1 MAAYLEITIEQG
13 ANLTSTVTVSDTQ
26 GDAVNLSTYS
36 ASAQIRKSYYST
48 SANTLTATITGN
60 ANGQI
65 TLSMTA
71 ANTAALMPGRY
82 VYDLIITNSV
92 DNAVT
97 RVVEGT
103 AIVLPDRKS
112 TRLNSSHIPLSR
124 MPSSA

>member
-26 GDAVNLSTYS
+26 GEAVNLSTYS
-36 ASAQIRKSYYST
+36 ASAQIRKSYYSS
-48 SANTLTATITGN
+48 SANTLTATVTGN

-71 ANTAALMPGRY
+71 ANTAALTPGRY
-82 VYDLIITNSV
+82 VYDLIIRNSV
-92 DNAVT
+92 DNSVT

-103 AIVLPDRKS
+103 AIVLPS
-112 TRLNSSHIPLSR
+112 VTR
-124 MPSSA
+124 

>member
-36 ASAQIRKSYYST
+36 ASAQIRKSYYSS

-71 ANTAALMPGRY
+71 ANSAALTPGRY

-103 AIVLPDRKS
+103 AVVLPS
-112 TRLNSSHIPLSR
+112 VTR
-124 MPSSA
+124 

>member
-26 GDAVNLSTYS
+26 GDSVNLTTYS
-36 ASAQIRKSYYST
+36 ASAQLRKSYYST
-48 SANTLTATITGN
+48 SANNLTATITGN

-71 ANTAALMPGRY
+71 ANSAALTPGRY

-92 DNAVT
+92 DNSVT

-103 AIVLPDRKS
+103 AVVLPS
-112 TRLNSSHIPLSR
+112 VTR
-124 MPSSA
+124 